1 MTYIMNGLGRIGE
14 MKIETIYEFLV
25 HLITFLLCCVFSVAK
40 NFCGLEV
47 SWWYILVFIGL
58 DILFFSEVVELKRNK

>member
-40 NFCGLEV
+40 IFCGLEA
-47 SWWYILVFIGL
+47 SWWYILIFLGL
-58 DILFFSEVVELKRNK
+58 DILYTIFQC